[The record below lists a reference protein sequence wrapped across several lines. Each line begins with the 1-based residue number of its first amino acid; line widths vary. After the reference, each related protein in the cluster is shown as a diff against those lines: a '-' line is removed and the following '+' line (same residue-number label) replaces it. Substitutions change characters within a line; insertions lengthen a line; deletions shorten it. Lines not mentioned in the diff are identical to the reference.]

1 MMHSYIHIQKAKIC
15 HTLVRSRKQ
24 QRASGVLATRKQN
37 RASCGGTESERCPA
51 PGASGRNLGVA
62 PVGPELGGAGP
73 QHVLVVGGGDGGANQ
88 WAHPEDPLQ
97 EEWNAQTIL

>member
-1 MMHSYIHIQKAKIC
+1 MWRNRIGTVPRSWR
-15 HTLVRSRKQ
+15 VR
-24 QRASGVLATRKQN
+24 AA
-37 RASCGGTESERCPA
+37 GG
-51 PGASGRNLGVA
+51 NLGVA

-97 EEWNAQTIL
+97 EECTNDIVSQDC